1 MGNIKNEINSLERTV
16 GIMEI
21 QRILNHEEI
30 DEVDEM
36 DYCSECKELDVI
48 YKGGICFSCYKSACD
63 DYNKD
68 EAKQDYNCK
77 L

>member
-1 MGNIKNEINSLERTV
+1 MGNIKNEMNSLERTV

-21 QRILNHEEI
+21 QRILNHEGI

-48 YKGGICFSCYKSACD
+48 YKSGVCFKCYKRVCEEYQD
-63 DYNKD
+63 DEKR
-68 EAKQDYNCK
+68 QDYNCK

>member
-1 MGNIKNEINSLERTV
+1 MNGLERTV

-21 QRILNHEEI
+21 QRILNKEGI

-36 DYCSECKELDVI
+36 DYCIECKSLEII
-48 YKGGICFSCYKSACD
+48 YKGGICWSCFKRAA
-63 DYNKD
+63 D
-68 EAKQDYNCK
+68 EFNRDEDRQDYNCR